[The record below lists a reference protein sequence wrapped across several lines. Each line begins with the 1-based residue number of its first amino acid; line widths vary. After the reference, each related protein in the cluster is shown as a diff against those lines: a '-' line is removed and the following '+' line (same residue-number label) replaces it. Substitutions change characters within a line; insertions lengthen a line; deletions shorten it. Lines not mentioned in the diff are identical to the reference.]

1 MKINKLFGYFLSSLL
16 PVAILILIYTP
27 WEFRITEIW
36 MLTPKINQY
45 VPTLFLIILV
55 FLFNLFNWEKVLAK
69 GKIIVCLIILIS
81 GLSCFIY
88 FDYRH
93 SKLSLEYL
101 PKIYKISPSWGIQG
115 STIKIEGVNFFPA
128 WEKGKAFLDKEEI
141 YVKSWDEKSVVIEQP
156 VMSRF
161 GIFEL
166 YLIRKD
172 GLQSNKFKFLV
183 KDPKEL
189 FLQ

>member
-1 MKINKLFGYFLSSLL
+1 
-16 PVAILILIYTP
+16 
-27 WEFRITEIW
+27 
-36 MLTPKINQY
+36 MLTPKINPY
-45 VPTLFLIILV
+45 IPTLFLIILV
-55 FLFNLFNWEKVLAK
+55 LLFSLFNWEKVLAK

-128 WEKGKAFLDKEEI
+128 WEKGKAFLDKEEL

-166 YLIRKD
+166 YLVRND